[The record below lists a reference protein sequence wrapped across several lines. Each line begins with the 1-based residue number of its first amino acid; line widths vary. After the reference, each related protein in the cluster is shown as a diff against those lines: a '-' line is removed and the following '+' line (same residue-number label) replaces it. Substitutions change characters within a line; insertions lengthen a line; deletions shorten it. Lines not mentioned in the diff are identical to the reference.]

1 MDGIYAP
8 GVHRLG
14 PDNATLS
21 VHTKR
26 GGAAARAGHDLEL
39 HVTRWEATLDLD
51 TGTAE
56 LSADGSSLRVEKGE
70 GGMQKLGD
78 EDKENI
84 LKTIDDEVLEK
95 RNITFRS
102 ASVTGDEGRYR
113 VDGELTLAG
122 ASRPLTFDLR
132 VDGGAVHAAAT
143 VTQTRFGMKPFS
155 ALFGTLKVLDDVE
168 VRLDGRLG
176 A

>member
-8 GVHRLG
+8 GVLRLG

-26 GGAAARAGHDLEL
+26 GGAAAKAGHDLEL

-51 TGTAE
+51 AGRAE
-56 LSADGSSLRVEKGE
+56 LSADGGSLRVEKGE

-102 ASVTGDEGRYR
+102 AAVTGENGRYR
-113 VDGELTLAG
+113 IDGELELAG
-122 ASRPLTFDLR
+122 KTQPLSFDLT
-132 VDGGAVHAAAT
+132 VADDAVRGSAT
-143 VTQTRFGMKPFS
+143 VAQTRWGMKPFS

-168 VRLDGRLG
+168 VRLQSR
-176 A
+176 